1 MRISLITRQKI
12 ECLSIRLEDVP
23 GLDISTAEKLEVILV
38 GDKSKED
45 WRYFLTWDTP
55 TQGSKITKVNYVAY
69 KTVISL

>member
-38 GDKSKED
+38 GDKSK
-45 WRYFLTWDTP
+45 
-55 TQGSKITKVNYVAY
+55 KIGG
-69 KTVISL
+69 ISLLGIHLHKEAK